1 MYENVT
7 GNQRILNMEN
17 IKLILD
23 SSSNMETNEKENLQV
38 VPLTISFGGQDYID
52 DQTLN
57 MGEFLSN
64 MNKNDVAGKTTC
76 PNIHAWLEAL
86 EGTEKAIIITMTS
99 GMSGTFSSALQA
111 KKMYEEKH
119 PLSKIIVV
127 DSRSAGPEL
136 TIVVHGI
143 EQVLKGNM
151 RFVDLEEA
159 IADFRM
165 NTHLLFVLQSLHNLS
180 LNGRVAPA
188 VAKIA
193 GLLKINLIGTAS
205 KEGKLESL
213 TKARGM
219 KKALREVFKYMQ
231 EDNYHG
237 GEVIIDHCENE
248 KDATTLK
255 EKILA
260 EYPDAKV
267 EIRPMRGLCSFYA
280 EEGGLMI
287 GFHE

>member
-1 MYENVT
+1 
-7 GNQRILNMEN
+7 MEN
-17 IKLILD
+17 IKLIID
-23 SSSNMETNEKENLQV
+23 SSSNMKSDPDHNVEV
-38 VPLTISFGGQDYID
+38 VPLTISFGGKDYID
-52 DQTLN
+52 DQNLN
-57 MGEFLSN
+57 IREFLN
-64 MNKNDVAGKTTC
+64 DMNQNQIAGKTTC
-76 PNIHAWLEAL
+76 PSIQAWLNAL

-111 KKMYEEKH
+111 KTMYEEKH

-143 EQVLKGNM
+143 EQILKGNM

-165 NTHLLFVLQSLHNLS
+165 HTHLLFVLQSLHNLS

-188 VAKIA
+188 AAKIA

-205 KEGKLESL
+205 KEGKLEPL
-213 TKARGM
+213 TKARRM